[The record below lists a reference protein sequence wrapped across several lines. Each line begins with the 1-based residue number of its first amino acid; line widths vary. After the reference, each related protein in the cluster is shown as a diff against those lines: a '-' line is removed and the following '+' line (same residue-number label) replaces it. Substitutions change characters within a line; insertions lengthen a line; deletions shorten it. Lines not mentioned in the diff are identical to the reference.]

1 MSIVRYGPCDD
12 RRDYNNDRLRSKR
25 RADEGDKDKMKTFKN
40 WAMACAVAFAV
51 ASALP
56 ASAQSSGGGGG
67 QGSGAGSGAGS
78 GQSGSGAGQTGSGG
92 QTGSMGG
99 AGTTGQAGGQVD
111 QGSQVGRD
119 NRQADLQKF
128 VEKAAISNMAEI
140 QLGQLAQQ
148 KAQNP
153 EVKQFAQTMVDEHTK
168 AQSEL
173 QQAAS
178 AAGISVPSAL
188 DSKHQK
194 IHEKL
199 SNLSGSEFDKQYMK
213 VMVDSHNDTR
223 KLLEK
228 RAGKSNASS
237 SYHGS
242 GSDMGSSAGTSGTSG
257 ATGTSGTGSAG
268 ASGTASGTAS
278 GAGSTAGASGSTTGG
293 TETGS
298 SSASGTGGMSSTTG
312 DVDSWAAATLP
323 NVEHH
328 LQMAKDLEKQVKDAG
343 KNDSSKNDKNDKNDK

>member
-1 MSIVRYGPCDD
+1 
-12 RRDYNNDRLRSKR
+12 
-25 RADEGDKDKMKTFKN
+25 MKTFKN

-242 GSDMGSSAGTSGTSG
+242 GSDMGGSSAGTSGTSG